1 MLCSIWPSL
10 PVRGGL
16 NYWLS
21 GSLMLTCYCAKYM
34 LVVLFTTCEPVN
46 WVVPELQE
54 AAAGRFDEL
63 VVPRHKNEAIE
74 KFG

>member
-1 MLCSIWPSL
+1 
-10 PVRGGL
+10 
-16 NYWLS
+16 
-21 GSLMLTCYCAKYM
+21 M